1 MFTKGMKLMLSRMK
15 MLSRTKLTDEAF
27 AVVFT
32 KDGKRRIIIDYFS
45 QLNDKS
51 VEGIF
56 RVLRKPGGTSGGVSN
71 TGVAVSEMS
80 EGKLQGMIYY
90 IKHFK
95 RIGCTCTHAY
105 F

>member
-1 MFTKGMKLMLSRMK
+1 MLSRMK

-51 VEGIF
+51 VEG
-56 RVLRKPGGTSGGVSN
+56 L
-71 TGVAVSEMS
+71 
-80 EGKLQGMIYY
+80 
-90 IKHFK
+90 
-95 RIGCTCTHAY
+95 
-105 F
+105 